1 LEITAASEKLAEC
14 QETILNLGKQLKSL
28 AAPKDAS
35 LFDNVIAAQLTNTN
49 TSSATTTTT
58 MTSKM
63 NPNPAPPN
71 VMKAKNRSLL
81 DQMLS
86 EDDIKAKVSKVSDRE
101 SNLATIPGF
110 IEPLEKILALNG
122 FKDKD
127 DSATAN
133 DLAIVPTKKPGS
145 GSLWKKLLWKK
156 KKSANMKTTLPLNT

>member
-1 LEITAASEKLAEC
+1 
-14 QETILNLGKQLKSL
+14 
-28 AAPKDAS
+28 
-35 LFDNVIAAQLTNTN
+35 
-49 TSSATTTTT
+49 

-63 NPNPAPPN
+63 NPNPAPPK

-86 EDDIKAKVSKVSDRE
+86 EDDIKAKVSKVSDRD

-127 DSATAN
+127 DSAIAN

>member
-49 TSSATTTTT
+49 TSAATTT
-58 MTSKM
+58 TSKM
-63 NPNPAPPN
+63 NPNPAPPK

-86 EDDIKAKVSKVSDRE
+86 EDDIKAKVSKVSDRD

>member
-35 LFDNVIAAQLTNTN
+35 LFDNVMAAQLTNTN
-49 TSSATTTTT
+49 TSAATTT
-58 MTSKM
+58 TSKM
-63 NPNPAPPN
+63 NPNPAPPK

-86 EDDIKAKVSKVSDRE
+86 EDDIKAKVSKVSDRD

-127 DSATAN
+127 DSAIAN

>member
-35 LFDNVIAAQLTNTN
+35 LFDNVMAAQLTNTN
-49 TSSATTTTT
+49 TSAATTT
-58 MTSKM
+58 TSKM
-63 NPNPAPPN
+63 NPNPAPPK

-86 EDDIKAKVSKVSDRE
+86 EDDIKAKVSKVSDRD

>member
-35 LFDNVIAAQLTNTN
+35 LFDNVMAAQLTNTN
-49 TSSATTTTT
+49 TSAATTT
-58 MTSKM
+58 TSKM
-63 NPNPAPPN
+63 NPNPAPPK

-86 EDDIKAKVSKVSDRE
+86 EDDIKAKVSKVSDRD

-127 DSATAN
+127 DSAAGN